1 MGLRQVVLVIVVVIR
16 SMVVAVVKIVEVVFV
31 LDGGVAAVR
40 AMLFFP
46 GAAKLQAPRTRVAMR
61 KEAQATTLGDGMSPF
76 IDIMRIIV
84 KKIPQKGQMVLGG
97 MATVYVAYGVAQW
110 RGKSCTTART
120 TAISSTARRMMRSE
134 LLRAGHDR

>member
-1 MGLRQVVLVIVVVIR
+1 MGRKQVVLVVVAVMR
-16 SMVVAVVKIVEVVFV
+16 SMAVAVVKIVDMMSV
-31 LDGGVAAVR
+31 LDGGVGAAR

-46 GAAKLQAPRTRVAMR
+46 GAAELQAPRTRVAMR
-61 KEAQATTLGDGMSPF
+61 KGAQATTPGDGMSP

-84 KKIPQKGQMVLGG
+84 IMITHNGQMVLKG

-120 TAISSTARRMMRSE
+120 TAISSTASRMMRSE